1 LFSFFSFSGNTKP
14 CGWAWL
20 AARRLELLGRHSLT
34 AVATAAAA
42 SASGGGGA
50 YSVLV
55 LDVARA
61 RDGLLTYLA
70 SVSLYYLVWRGRHAG
85 TIGPRVFF
93 DNSGSRTRTRG
104 ACALVWPW
112 DDSEVPGRYWLCLK
126 LSSQMLWIL

>member
-1 LFSFFSFSGNTKP
+1 MFSFFSFSGNTKP

-104 ACALVWPW
+104 VRVRKFGHGTIARCQGGTGCV
-112 DDSEVPGRYWLCLK
+112 
-126 LSSQMLWIL
+126 